1 VLVRQEAA
9 SDFGALMRRWRDGPM
24 TQRARRP
31 VGNRDVSIFSTGRR
45 IAVVGDRGRPE
56 QVKGLAVIDQ
66 LRTRRDVPGAL
77 VVLADGRFA
86 YTGPI
91 QAIGSARQLQDAAR
105 KRLGRASTDAERAWW
120 REVIGA
126 LEGEWGL
133 MG

>member
-1 VLVRQEAA
+1 
-9 SDFGALMRRWRDGPM
+9 
-24 TQRARRP
+24 
-31 VGNRDVSIFSTGRR
+31 VSIFSTGRR
-45 IAVVGDRGRPE
+45 MAVAGERSRP
-56 QVKGLAVIDQ
+56 QKVKELEVIDQ

-91 QAIGSARQLQDAAR
+91 QAIGSARQLQDSAR
-105 KRLGRASTDAERAWW
+105 KQLSRASGDAERAWW

-133 MG
+133 QG